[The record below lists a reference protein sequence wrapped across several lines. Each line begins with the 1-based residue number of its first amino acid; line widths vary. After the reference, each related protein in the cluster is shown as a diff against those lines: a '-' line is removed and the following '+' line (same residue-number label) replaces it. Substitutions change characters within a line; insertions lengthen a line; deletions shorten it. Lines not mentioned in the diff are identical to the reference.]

1 MSDPATLILPDSIAS
16 IISDK
21 ERVIRSQAKRIEQ
34 LESEVKQLRKERDR
48 LGTKLALLAGRGRIQ
63 CLEEYHGDR

>member
-16 IISDK
+16 IIRDK
-21 ERVIRSQAKRIEQ
+21 ERVIRGQAKRIEQ
-34 LESEVKQLRKERDR
+34 LENEVKKLRKDRDR

-63 CLEEYHGDR
+63 SLEEYHDDR